1 MIPKTKRV
9 KVIGLLMVAALSF
22 CFLANTYRTPKLR
35 QQEPVSVAEIVLN
48 APKKAEVGEL
58 VRFDLTGSTGQA
70 YKWLMVPA
78 TVDFEVFCEGQL
90 TVFSARKPG
99 TYMFII
105 GCAHNGTIDIVTH
118 IVTITGPSNPDI
130 YSPEIVEPAEGSS
143 LDKWIPYWCSIN
155 KRPQAEAD
163 LLASSFNNVAAQI
176 AAQVLQ
182 QPTEIIQA
190 TADANRAA
198 LGKSLPGWKP
208 VLRQIQV
215 EIRAQADQGELTT
228 PEQHRKLWIKIAEGL
243 RAYATL
249 K

>member
-1 MIPKTKRV
+1 MQ
-9 KVIGLLMVAALSF
+9 LL
-22 CFLANTYRTPKLR
+22 
-35 QQEPVSVAEIVLN
+35 QQDSVSVAEIVLN

-78 TVDFEVFCEGQL
+78 TVDFEVFCEGKL

-105 GCAHNGTIDIVTH
+105 GCAYNGTIDVVTH
-118 IVTITGPSNPDI
+118 SVTITGSSYPDI
-130 YSPEIVEPAEGSS
+130 VYPDVARPTADSS
-143 LDKWIPYWCSIN
+143 LEEWIPYWCSIN
-155 KRPQAEAD
+155 KRPQNEAN

-182 QPTEIIQA
+182 KPSEIIQA
-190 TADANRAA
+190 TAEANRVA

-208 VLRQIQV
+208 TLRQIQG
-215 EIRAQADQGELTT
+215 EIRAQADRGALTT
-228 PEQHRKLWIKIAEGL
+228 PEQHRKLWLIIAKGL
-243 RAYATL
+243 QTYATL

>member
-1 MIPKTKRV
+1 MIAKTKRTQ
-9 KVIGLLMVAALSF
+9 VIGMLVVVALSF
-22 CFLANTYRTPKLR
+22 CFLANTYWAPKLR
-35 QQEPVSVAEIVLN
+35 QQDPVSVAEIVLN

-58 VRFDLTGSTGQA
+58 VRFDLTGSTGQS

-78 TVDFEVFCEGQL
+78 TVDFEVFCEGKL

-105 GCAHNGTIDIVTH
+105 GCAYNGTIDVVTH

-130 YSPEIVEPAEGSS
+130 YAPEIVKPAEGSS

-182 QPTEIIQA
+182 QPTEIIRA

-198 LGKSLPGWKP
+198 LGKALPGWKP
-208 VLRQIQV
+208 VLRQIQA
-215 EIRAQADQGELTT
+215 EIRARADRGELTT
-228 PEQHRKLWIKIAEGL
+228 PEQHRKLWMKIAEGL